1 MANGTFGNGMGYARL
16 GRGTKSFLWI
26 GGPSAGA
33 PGGLYLRMMTRV
45 LRPFAQEGYT
55 VWLLSLEPNLPEG
68 CSLTDMAEDYARL
81 IVEEFGGKVDVVLGD
96 SGAGLIGFF
105 LAARHPDVF
114 GHIVI
119 AVPGPMTEAGNATN
133 LEFARLLSA
142 GRKADAAAVLVT
154 LQRPGIR
161 SRRVVR
167 LLAWVVARVGLAA
180 AYEPRDILVSAE
192 ALNAF
197 DGREI
202 LPSIPVP
209 VLLVCGEKD
218 RWPTKEVYQQT
229 ADLIPAS
236 SPLAPAGGS
245 SRGSKASNW
254 LPSPTAG
261 RAKVSREHAD
271 RRRMR
276 LPLAGLVYDLR
287 HACVST
293 WLNGGIPPAQG
304 AQWAGHMIPLASRE
318 RCTPPGTAW
327 A

>member
-1 MANGTFGNGMGYARL
+1 MRKGLAASLGVGTVAVGTWLAVYRFWRGTPDVDTGTFGNGMGYARL
-16 GRGTKSFLWI
+16 GRGAKSLLWV

-33 PGGLYLRMMTRV
+33 PGGLYLKMMTRM
-45 LRPFAQEGYT
+45 LRPFVQEGYT
-55 VWLLSLEPNLPEG
+55 VWLLSLKPNLPDG
-68 CSLTDMAEDYARL
+68 CTIADMAADYARL
-81 IVEEFGGKVDVVLGD
+81 IAGEFGGKADVVVGV
-96 SGAGLIGFF
+96 SGEGVIGFY
-105 LAARHPDVF
+105 LAARHPEVF

-119 AVPGPMTEAGNATN
+119 VVPGPMTEAANATN

-161 SRRVVR
+161 SRWVIR

-218 RWPTKEVYQQT
+218 RWATREIYEQT
-229 ADLIPAS
+229 ADLIPECTLKMYEGKDHLGAMFD
-236 SPLAPAGGS
+236 
-245 SRGSKASNW
+245 K
-254 LPSPTAG
+254 
-261 RAKVSREHAD
+261 
-271 RRRMR
+271 R
-276 LPLAGLVYDLR
+276 LPRDVLDFVQHSRPLR
-287 HACVST
+287 A
-293 WLNGGIPPAQG
+293 
-304 AQWAGHMIPLASRE
+304 
-318 RCTPPGTAW
+318 
-327 A
+327 